1 MRGERWN
8 ECRKQGNFD
17 YVVIGSSFCAWAF
30 TKRMLEKN
38 PKAKILILE
47 RGEYKHFENLPP
59 SSLRELTYESK
70 TYHWATTEL
79 MQEGEYIKKQDGV
92 NDVFGGQ
99 SAFWRGWCP
108 KPSREEL
115 DGWPESVKDIIEEYF
130 PKAAELINVVSA
142 DKIAINETEK
152 CCKIGELQAVLVEK
166 MKSRLPEAIKRVEHA
181 SFALRADKHRYIFKY
196 FNSCCCIEDNT
207 FYCQAWA
214 RRTPVLFVIRSVYML
229 HSDSTVIIQTVLRV
243 K

>member
-1 MRGERWN
+1 MSSVSEPMSSSFISEERWN

-30 TKRMLEKN
+30 TKRMLEN
-38 PKAKILILE
+38 DPKAKILILE
-47 RGEYKHFENLPP
+47 RGEYKHFENLQP
-59 SSLRELTYESK
+59 SSKRRLTYESK
-70 TYHWATTEL
+70 TCHWATTKV
-79 MQEGEYIKKQDGV
+79 MKEGEYIKKQDGV

-108 KPSREEL
+108 KPTREEL

-142 DKIAINETEK
+142 NEIGMNEK
-152 CCKIGELQAVLVEK
+152 KCWVDGHSCVFGELQAGLVKK

-181 SFALRADKHRYIFKY
+181 AFALRADKHRYIFKH
-196 FNSCCCIEDNT
+196 FNS
-207 FYCQAWA
+207 
-214 RRTPVLFVIRSVYML
+214 
-229 HSDSTVIIQTVLRV
+229 
-243 K
+243 